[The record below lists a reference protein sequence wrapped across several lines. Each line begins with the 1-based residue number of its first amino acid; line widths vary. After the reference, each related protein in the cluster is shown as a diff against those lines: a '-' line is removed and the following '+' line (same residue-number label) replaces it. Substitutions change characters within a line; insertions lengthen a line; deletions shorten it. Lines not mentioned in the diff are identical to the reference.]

1 MAIPAPREAFDSTPD
16 FLKDFWITTEFG
28 VDNTDD
34 YDVFMNFFQEG
45 YCPQTE
51 EELEHYEA
59 LPDTGIKVYRGYE
72 FSSGSPYRM
81 SWTPDK
87 QEAEFFAQRTAM
99 FEETFRSMGES
110 NRTKE
115 IIPMLASMTVN
126 KDDINA
132 VLLQRECEY
141 IICHADAI
149 WYDEYGEFEI
159 TIEKRLD
166 LLPKKEGI

>member
-1 MAIPAPREAFDSTPD
+1 MATPAPREAFDND
-16 FLKDFWITTEFG
+16 QEYLKAYWITTEFG

-45 YCPQTE
+45 HCPQTE
-51 EELEHYEA
+51 EEKEHYEA
-59 LPDTGIKVYRGYE
+59 LPDIGIKVYRGYE
-72 FSSGSPYRM
+72 FTSGSPYRI
-81 SWTPDK
+81 SWTPNK
-87 QEAEFFAQRTAM
+87 REAEFFAHRTAM
-99 FEETFRSMGES
+99 FEECFRKNGDS

-115 IIPMLASMTVN
+115 IIPMLASMTISKGN
-126 KDDINA
+126 IDA

-149 WYDEYGEFEI
+149 WYDEYEEFEI